1 MGVFYYL
8 FLLLLF
14 FVFIF
19 LQVKIFDLST
29 ASSDTLLKGHSQPI
43 TSLSFDH
50 HASHTLV
57 SGSEDRRV
65 HVYDCRSHTSHPS
78 TFLRGHSAAIRSV
91 QMDGWKVVSGR
102 YASLCILPWWS
113 HTFSCVSWMNF
124 TLWCQRCESVCEFS
138 YSVYIKESQGNKKIE
153 DIVSLYENQFHKT
166 LVLYE
171 IHKKYRS
178 IYCNCTLSTTLHK
191 WSTNWLIF
199 YGFLGYSRVE
209 GTFKSQIFT
218 FPKRI
223 NLSCESLLFTH
234 VVH

>member
-102 YASLCILPWWS
+102 YASLCILPWRS
-113 HTFSCVSWMNF
+113 HTFSCVSRMNF
-124 TLWCQRCESVCEFS
+124 TLWRQRCESVCVFS
-138 YSVYIKESQGNKKIE
+138 YSVYICVWKESQGNKNIE

-166 LVLYE
+166 GF
-171 IHKKYRS
+171 IWDSQKIQKY
-178 IYCNCTLSTTLHK
+178 LLQLHLK
-191 WSTNWLIF
+191 YHTA
-199 YGFLGYSRVE
+199 
-209 GTFKSQIFT
+209 
-218 FPKRI
+218 
-223 NLSCESLLFTH
+223 
-234 VVH
+234 